1 MHLIKSAM
9 LAQPPSIITTDG
21 SCGAWFVIPLNAEL
35 SQTTSC
41 VLQCRAF
48 WLYYVAEN
56 EHSCVFFF
64 FKRREKNRR
73 EIVINMRE
81 KFTYSE
87 LLL

>member
-9 LAQPPSIITTDG
+9 LAPQPPSIITTDG

-35 SQTTSC
+35 SQKTSR

-64 FKRREKNRR
+64 LREERKTEER
-73 EIVINMRE
+73 
-81 KFTYSE
+81 
-87 LLL
+87 L